1 MDNLSLTL
9 KQQHEL
15 IIRAYDAL
23 QDAWA
28 KRKKEACQEALLL
41 LQSLLKDHH
50 QTEYTHLFF
59 KLLGNPLI
67 QAGGPFCIY
76 FFDFYMANRPFSST
90 LKRINQIR
98 GTGQKMLSI
107 EIPET
112 LKCFFDQKS
121 MLCIPLEE
129 HLSQE
134 ALVMEMNHALI
145 DWDAKN
151 TDWFT
156 SSLSDLEELLK
167 RNVEKEETCL
177 WTIARAAGL

>member
-1 MDNLSLTL
+1 MDDLSLTL
-9 KQQHEL
+9 KQEHEL
-15 IIRAYDAL
+15 IIRAYEASR
-23 QDAWA
+23 DAWT
-28 KRKKEACQEALLL
+28 KRNMEACKEALSL
-41 LQSLLKDHH
+41 LQNLLKDHH
-50 QTEYTHLFF
+50 QSEYTNLFS

-98 GTGQKMLSI
+98 DPGKKMLSI

-121 MLCIPLEE
+121 MLCIPIEE

-134 ALVMEMNHALI
+134 ALVMEMKRALV
-145 DWDAKN
+145 DWNPKN
-151 TDWFT
+151 TDWFMN
-156 SSLSDLEELLK
+156 SLEDLEELLK